1 MCHSAASSYPNCVRY
16 TMAWPRLPLLSTLNA
31 LPLLGF
37 LTFSRKSRTREEWSF
52 RHSLWHFF
60 LALDMPFF
68 LVTLG

>member
-1 MCHSAASSYPNCVRY
+1 
-16 TMAWPRLPLLSTLNA
+16 MAWPKLPVLSTLNA
-31 LPLLGF
+31 LPLLAF

-68 LVTLG
+68 LVTLGFNFKEIHSSRRLKTS